1 MSQLV
6 KRIISLC
13 LLGICLSPM
22 QIMASNNEQ
31 ENVSQPLSQED
42 QAEYIRWFGTYDE
55 QSQLTLEEIQ
65 TGFEK
70 ILAEGSTETSREEVI
85 AMLGDPAET
94 FSVGASE
101 FLVYY
106 SINDEE
112 SNIVYVQL
120 FSKEKAAEMN
130 SMDSTGDASETNE
143 VAYDDAYLN
152 EVNLMVVNESAF
164 APLNVTEEEVS
175 QWQDESEDDHVFE
188 NSSALIERIGQP
200 SEITYNFESS
210 TWRYAWIRN
219 SEVITDLNYL
229 LVETDQDGKI
239 TFVDTVR
246 ETEEE
251 HESLDN
257 DSSQVDES
265 TD

>member
-13 LLGICLSPM
+13 LLGICLNPI
-22 QIMASNNEQ
+22 QIMATNIEQ
-31 ENVSQPLSQED
+31 ESVSQSLSQEEKV
-42 QAEYIRWFGTYDE
+42 EYIRWFGTYDE
-55 QSQLTLEEIQ
+55 QSQLTLEELQ

-70 ILAEGSTETSREEVI
+70 ILAEGSTKTSREEVI
-85 AMLGDPAET
+85 DILGNPAET
-94 FSVGASE
+94 FSAGASE

-106 SINDEE
+106 SINDAE

-120 FSKEKAAEMN
+120 FSKEKAADAN
-130 SMDSTGDASETNE
+130 AMDDSGETNE
-143 VAYDDAYLN
+143 EKSYDDVYLN

-164 APLNVTEEEVS
+164 ESLNVTEEEVS
-175 QWQDESEDDHVFE
+175 QWQAESEDDQVFA
-188 NSSALIERIGQP
+188 NSSELIKRIGQP
-200 SEITYNFESS
+200 SETTYNFESS

-219 SEVITDLNYL
+219 SEVISDLNYL
-229 LVETDQDGKI
+229 LVEADQDGMI
-239 TFVDTVR
+239 TLVDTVR

-251 HESLDN
+251 HESLAN